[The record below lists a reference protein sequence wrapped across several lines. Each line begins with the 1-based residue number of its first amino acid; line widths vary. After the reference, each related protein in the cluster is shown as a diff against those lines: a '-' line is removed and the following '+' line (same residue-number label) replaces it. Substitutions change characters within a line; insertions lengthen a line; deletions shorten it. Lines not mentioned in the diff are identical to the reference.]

1 MIKERKENMSQKG
14 VGTTKKQ
21 VFEDVGRFCETDG

>member
-1 MIKERKENMSQKG
+1 MSQKG

-21 VFEDVGRFCETDG
+21 VFEDVGRFCETDGWSKIS